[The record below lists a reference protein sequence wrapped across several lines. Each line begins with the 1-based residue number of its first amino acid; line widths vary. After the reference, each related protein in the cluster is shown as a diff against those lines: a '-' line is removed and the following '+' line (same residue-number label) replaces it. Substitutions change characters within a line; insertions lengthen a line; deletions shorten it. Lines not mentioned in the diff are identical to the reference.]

1 MMAVVSMNLQV
12 VGTEF
17 VLKNEKDGPFRFPKF
32 SLFMLSGSLIVA
44 FLGGMGVQIQFFIII
59 KL

>member
-17 VLKNEKDGPFRFPKF
+17 VLKNEKDGSFRFPNF
-32 SLFMLSGSLIVA
+32 SLFMLSGFLIVT
-44 FLGGMGVQIQFFIII
+44 FLGGMGV
-59 KL
+59 